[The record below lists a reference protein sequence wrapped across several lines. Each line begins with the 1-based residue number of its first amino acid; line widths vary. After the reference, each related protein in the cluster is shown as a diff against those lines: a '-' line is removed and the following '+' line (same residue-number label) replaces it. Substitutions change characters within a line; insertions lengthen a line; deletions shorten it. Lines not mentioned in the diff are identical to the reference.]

1 MLIVLGLYF
10 GVIWVVFSKLGLL
23 PWNRF
28 WKSVVYGGAAI
39 IALVVIGALNHTT
52 PTGPVSV
59 QGVATNIAPNVSG
72 TVVDVSVRPNERVAK
87 GDPLFRIDD
96 TPFRIEVARLTASLE
111 TARSAADQLQSDL
124 AAAEADIESL
134 TAQLTF
140 GVQRRDD
147 IVDLEKRGASTT
159 FQLQEAVSAI
169 DQLSASLRAAE
180 ARKAGLERRIA
191 AKIDG
196 IDAGVVEAEQALAQA
211 LWNLEQTVVRAPEDG
226 FVTAVSLRPGNRVS
240 IAQGAISFVVPD
252 DRHLIA
258 SLPQSSRMNVSVGDQ
273 IRLALRIEPG
283 GEIHGTVISL
293 PVGTAEG
300 VVDSRTGLPSLRDLA
315 GVSSYPV
322 LIEVP
327 DQINIEDFPFGT
339 SGTALVITDKA
350 GAISVLAEILF
361 WITKKLNYI

>member
-52 PTGPVSV
+52 PTGPFSA

-72 TVVDVSVRPNERVAK
+72 TVIDVSVRPNERVAK

-96 TPFRIEVARLTASLE
+96 TPFRIDVARRTASLE
-111 TARSAADQLQSDL
+111 SARSAADQLQSDL

-147 IVDLEKRGASTT
+147 FVDLEKRGATTT
-159 FQLQEAVSAI
+159 FQLQESMSAI
-169 DQLSASLRAAE
+169 DQQSA
-180 ARKAGLERRIA
+180 
-191 AKIDG
+191 
-196 IDAGVVEAEQALAQA
+196 
-211 LWNLEQTVVRAPEDG
+211 NLRAPEGG

-240 IAQGAISFVVPD
+240 VAQRATSFIVPD
-252 DRHLIA
+252 DRYLIA
-258 SLPQSSRMNVSVGDQ
+258 SLPQSSRMNVAVGSK
-273 IRLALRIEPG
+273 IRLALRTLPG
-283 GEIHGTVISL
+283 SEISGTVVSL
-293 PVGTAEG
+293 PVGAAERA
-300 VVDSRTGLPSLRDLA
+300 VDLRTGLPSLRDLA

-322 LIEVP
+322 LIEIP
-327 DQINIEDFPFGT
+327 DQLNIDELPLGT
-339 SGTALVITDKA
+339 SGTTLVVTDKA
-350 GAISVLAEILF
+350 GAIGVLAENLF

>member
-1 MLIVLGLYF
+1 MLIVLGFYF

-52 PTGPVSV
+52 PTGPFSA

-72 TVVDVSVRPNERVAK
+72 TVIDVSVRPNERVAK

-111 TARSAADQLQSDL
+111 SARSAADQLQSDL

-134 TAQLTF
+134 TVQLTF

-147 IVDLEKRGASTT
+147 FVDLEKRGATTT
-159 FQLQEAVSAI
+159 FQLQEAMSAI
-169 DQLSASLRAAE
+169 DQQSA
-180 ARKAGLERRIA
+180 
-191 AKIDG
+191 
-196 IDAGVVEAEQALAQA
+196 
-211 LWNLEQTVVRAPEDG
+211 NLPAPEDG

-240 IAQGAISFVVPD
+240 VAQGAISFIVPD
-252 DRHLIA
+252 DRYLIA
-258 SLPQSSRMNVSVGDQ
+258 SLPQSSRMNVAVGSK
-273 IRLALRIEPG
+273 IRLALRTLPG
-283 GEIHGTVISL
+283 SEISGTVVSL
-293 PVGTAEG
+293 PVGAAERA
-300 VVDSRTGLPSLRDLA
+300 VDLRTGLPSLRDLA

-327 DQINIEDFPFGT
+327 DQLNIDELPLGT
-339 SGTALVITDKA
+339 SGTTLVVTDKA
-350 GAISVLAEILF
+350 GAIGVLAENLF

>member
-10 GVIWVVFSKLGLL
+10 GVIWVVFSKLRLL

-52 PTGPVSV
+52 PTGSFSV
-59 QGVATNIAPNVSG
+59 QGVASNIAPNVSG
-72 TVVDVSVRPNERVAK
+72 TVIDVSVRPNERVAK

-111 TARSAADQLQSDL
+111 SARSAADQLQSDL
-124 AAAEADIESL
+124 AAAEADIEFL

-140 GVQRRDD
+140 GVQRLDGF
-147 IVDLEKRGASTT
+147 VDLEKRGATTT
-159 FQLQEAVSAI
+159 FQLQEAVPAI
-169 DQLSASLRAAE
+169 DQQSA
-180 ARKAGLERRIA
+180 
-191 AKIDG
+191 
-196 IDAGVVEAEQALAQA
+196 
-211 LWNLEQTVVRAPEDG
+211 NLRAPEDG
-226 FVTAVSLRPGNRVS
+226 FVPAVSLRPGNRVS
-240 IAQGAISFVVPD
+240 VAQGAISFIVPD
-252 DRHLIA
+252 DRYLIA
-258 SLPQSSRMNVSVGDQ
+258 SLPQSSRMNVAVGSK
-273 IRLALRIEPG
+273 IRLALRTLPG
-283 GEIHGTVISL
+283 SEISGTVVSL

-300 VVDSRTGLPSLRDLA
+300 AVDLRTGLPSLRDLA

-327 DQINIEDFPFGT
+327 DQLNIDELPLGT
-339 SGTALVITDKA
+339 SGTTLVVTDKA
-350 GAISVLAEILF
+350 GAIGVLAEILF